1 MSAHSARTTA
11 GFTLVEIVITIALI
25 GIFSVIFLV
34 MFKSTLFGY
43 LTLQKQAASFS
54 QLSAQ
59 ADRVANVL
67 RGATSVQSAAD
78 NDLTVY
84 AYFYPSDAYVSQV
97 HYYVVTTNGQKQLKA
112 DLTPMT
118 ANPPLGTLDTAKK
131 RTLTLIDNFY
141 QPSGS
146 KLFSY
151 LNATNTFLSTP
162 VNDLATVKTI
172 QINLST
178 NVDGTASQSI
188 NLQVFLRNKKNN
200 L

>member
-1 MSAHSARTTA
+1 MSDHSTDTST

-34 MFKSTLFGY
+34 MFKTTLFSY
-43 LTLQKQAASFS
+43 LDLQKQATSFS

-59 ADRVANVL
+59 ADRIGNVI
-67 RGATSVQSAAD
+67 RGATSVQSAGD

-97 HYYVVTTNGQKQLKA
+97 RYYVITSNGQKQLKA

-118 ANPPLGTLDTAKK
+118 ANPPLGTLNVSRK
-131 RTLTLIDNFY
+131 RTLTLIDNLY
-141 QPSGS
+141 QPASG

-151 LNATNTFLSTP
+151 TNATNTVLATP
-162 VNDLATVKTI
+162 VSDLATVKTVN
-172 QINLST
+172 INLST
-178 NVDGTASQSI
+178 NIDNTVAQSMQ
-188 NLQVFLRNKKNN
+188 LQVFLRNKKNN